1 MNELKEPLFKR
12 IGHFIIN
19 HSTALAVVILLVVV
33 LLASFQKALAGSFP
47 DSSEFYIRSFLSSS
61 SNYSSSD
68 EALSHIFN
76 TYDGYAELLLDNGN
90 RIFCFNLEN
99 LYPYEPFITDP
110 GDYLPPFKF
119 SMVPFQ
125 QPSFYSFYFGDISL
139 FNLPSSYISNGNL
152 NKAYCASIYYFADSN
167 TIQIYEHV
175 IGSYNYSSYSEAI
188 RYVTVT
194 SRDDGFFNNS
204 IIPTSYFRI
213 EPVSS
218 ARININ
224 NQNSHPGINGVE
236 ICTILSGSGPYLF
249 NSSYAIFVTPIT
261 IYDNPF
267 YVSDDRLKL
276 WTINNDSGSQELV
289 IDFTDFGT
297 DTSNSSIS
305 YSSLS
310 LDIEIDGVASKID
323 SLDRYIEKVGNP
335 LYSSQ
340 DIMAYIPYSVF
351 NIDSA
356 LNAKITGV
364 SFVKHLS
371 TQSGE
376 PTSETFNIAVDYY
389 LKQEVSSVSPDPIVK
404 DLDTVSSKLTV
415 SEITSV
421 RNLNNYGSLQFHDVD
436 VADIVFPEN
445 FDILFV
451 SLSSQSSIQT
461 VLDTVLDILA
471 GLFFD
476 PDGSTLL
483 DALQRA
489 ALLNFNGITSESDAH
504 NKIMDIL
511 GDQFYSTVFD
521 IIYFTYDPGNGDAYT
536 YWYYFTEAGR
546 LRVANS
552 YLADIYVE
560 ANQSSYTLGSIYNF
574 LYERLNDFEEKSL
587 IAITGSNTLLAKS
600 NEWLQSILNA
610 VNNIR
615 IPDYSGSFSS
625 IISGINELNGKSF
638 FDPRLYN
645 VLSAILAKL
654 DNWPSSGGSSG
665 SGNINNETYERFTA
679 WLDGVNDLDGIMTPE
694 ELANDQFGLIG
705 DLYSYFAEGLYSQID
720 GFDIGPISFAR
731 DLFDNMKS
739 GSDHAY
745 YNFHRQSI
753 DLTRFR

>member
-33 LLASFQKALAGSFP
+33 LLASLSKASAAEYIPSTTFQVSQIEVIDTYTAYCSGIYH
-47 DSSEFYIRSFLSSS
+47 DSLVSTCYSLSDTYDYLSVYFGAS
-61 SNYSSSD
+61 YSSGSRCY
-68 EALSHIFN
+68 I
-76 TYDGYAELLLDNGN
+76 
-90 RIFCFNLEN
+90 
-99 LYPYEPFITDP
+99 ITFYND
-110 GDYLPPFKF
+110 DYLGFGGSNWFFTKN
-119 SMVPFQ
+119 
-125 QPSFYSFYFGDISL
+125 PSFNFSF
-139 FNLPSSYISNGNL
+139 
-152 NKAYCASIYYFADSN
+152 
-167 TIQIYEHV
+167 V
-175 IGSYNYSSYSEAI
+175 
-188 RYVTVT
+188 V
-194 SRDDGFFNNS
+194 FNNS
-204 IIPTSYFRI
+204 IFNAFNCSVSGGSFMFESVYLQYTFNISTSKIDSNYWLDGTDI
-213 EPVSS
+213 NYCKQIAVDYLSNGWNSS
-218 ARININ
+218 NFY
-224 NQNSHPGINGVE
+224 QSPFSSFDLGVVGY
-236 ICTILSGSGPYLF
+236 GSFLTFSDF
-249 NSSYAIFVTPIT
+249 NSSGVVSNTYLPIFSNIK
-261 IYDNPF
+261 

-340 DIMAYIPYSVF
+340 DILCYIPYSVF
-351 NIDSA
+351 DIDSA
-356 LNAKITGV
+356 LNAKVTGV
-364 SFVKHLS
+364 SFIKQLS

-376 PTSETFNIAVDYY
+376 PTYETFNIAVDYY

-471 GLFFD
+471 GLIFD

-489 ALLNFNGITSESDAH
+489 ALLNFNGITSESAAH

-615 IPDYSGSFSS
+615 VPDYSGSFSS
-625 IISGINELNGKSF
+625 IISGINELNNKSF
-638 FDPRLYN
+638 FDARLYN
-645 VLSAILAKL
+645 VLSSILNKL

-705 DLYSYFAEGLYSQID
+705 DLYSYFSEGLYSQID